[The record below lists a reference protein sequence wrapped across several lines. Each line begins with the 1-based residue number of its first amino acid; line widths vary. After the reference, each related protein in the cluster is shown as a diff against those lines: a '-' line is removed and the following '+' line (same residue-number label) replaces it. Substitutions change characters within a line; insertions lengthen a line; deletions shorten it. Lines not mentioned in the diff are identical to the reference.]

1 MFYRT
6 DVRYVP
12 QDILDLLNE
21 RDKLENRISDI
32 NLKLKERLK
41 EL

>member
-32 NLKLKERLK
+32 NLKLKERLE